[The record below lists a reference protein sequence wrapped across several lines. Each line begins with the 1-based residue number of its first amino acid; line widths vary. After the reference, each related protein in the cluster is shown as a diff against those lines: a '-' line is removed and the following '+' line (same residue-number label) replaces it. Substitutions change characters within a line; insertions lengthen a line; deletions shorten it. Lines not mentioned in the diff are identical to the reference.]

1 MKNFYLKTLLILAIS
16 LTSCSTDEDEVYL
29 EAKAEDIN
37 VVYNSLELEVLNLVN
52 SYRTSN
58 NLPELQRMN
67 VISVVAESH
76 SDYMVETGLVNHDNF
91 PLRNKEL
98 VKRANATSVGENVA
112 FGFNS
117 AEGVVNAWLKS
128 DGHRSIIEREDFT
141 HFGVSV
147 ETNKEGKNYFTHI
160 FIKQ

>member
-1 MKNFYLKTLLILAIS
+1 MKNFYFKTLFILTIV
-16 LTSCSTDEDEVYL
+16 LTSCSTEEEDILFES
-29 EAKAEDIN
+29 KAEEII
-37 VVYNSLELEVLNLVN
+37 VTYNTIELEVLDLVN
-52 SYRTSN
+52 TYRASKS
-58 NLPELQRMN
+58 LPSLQKMDI
-67 VISVVAESH
+67 ISSVAKSH

-98 VKRANATSVGENVA
+98 INKANASSVGENVA
-112 FGFNS
+112 YGFNS

-128 DGHRSIIEREDFT
+128 DAHRSIIEREDFT

-147 ETNKEGKNYFTHI
+147 ETNKEGKKYFTHM